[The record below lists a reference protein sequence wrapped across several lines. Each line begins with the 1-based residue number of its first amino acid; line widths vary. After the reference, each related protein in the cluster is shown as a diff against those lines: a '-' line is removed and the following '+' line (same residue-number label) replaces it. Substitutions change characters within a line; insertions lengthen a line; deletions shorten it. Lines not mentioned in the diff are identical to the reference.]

1 VRHEVGA
8 DDVVVPVPAPSWLAS
23 WVKWAPYQTTTSCL
37 WMDSLFRYLSI
48 WISVPPASG

>member
-1 VRHEVGA
+1 MWSCPA
-8 DDVVVPVPAPSWLAS
+8 PAPSWLAS